1 MLIVFEGLDGVGKS
15 TIVNGVVNYF
25 SAKHMRTPSPIL
37 KEVRS
42 KCSEISVTAEEALFD
57 FCNILASEQ
66 LHHDNSNLVI
76 CDRYII
82 STEARRI
89 ALECTDSPNLY
100 SKLAKW
106 SWHPS
111 IYKPTICIHLCLEEY
126 ERQQRVRNRGKMT
139 LDERKL
145 NSDPRY
151 RSALLTAY
159 SELCDI
165 TIELTSF
172 NESQAISYVID
183 CLENLLPEL
192 SEMRISK
199 FENEEVSPDELHLF

>member
-15 TIVNGVVNYF
+15 TIVSGVVDNF

-37 KEVRS
+37 KEIRS
-42 KCSEISVTAEEALFD
+42 KCSEISIKAEEALFD

-66 LHHDNSNLVI
+66 LLHDNSDLVI

-89 ALECTDSPNLY
+89 ALKCTDSPNLY
-100 SKLAKW
+100 SKLGKW
-106 SWHPS
+106 SWHPNT
-111 IYKPTICIHLCLEEY
+111 YKPTICIHLCLEEY
-126 ERQQRVRNRGKMT
+126 ERQQRVRNRGEMT

-145 NSDPRY
+145 NSNPRY
-151 RSALLTAY
+151 RAALLTAY

-165 TIELTSF
+165 TIDLTGL
-172 NESQAISYVID
+172 NESQAISYVIN

-192 SEMRISK
+192 SQMKTQDSK
-199 FENEEVSPDELHLF
+199 NGQNICDELNLL